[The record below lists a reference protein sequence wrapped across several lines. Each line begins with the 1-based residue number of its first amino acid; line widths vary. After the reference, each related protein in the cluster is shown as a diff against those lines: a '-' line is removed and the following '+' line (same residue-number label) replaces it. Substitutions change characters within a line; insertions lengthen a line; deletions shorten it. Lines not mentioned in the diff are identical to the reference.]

1 MPPEVSSDV
10 KDLLVDVGG
19 ANIRLLK
26 GGSGEPLLLLHG
38 VEGRLGWLRYAQ
50 SLAEH
55 FTVYLPSHPGFDG
68 SDRPEWLRSMLDLV
82 CFYTW
87 LLETQ
92 ALEGIRVIGFGL
104 GGWLAA
110 EIAATTRHAFS
121 KLMLVDA
128 AGIRPQTGEITDIFI
143 LSPAQIAALMF
154 HDPTQAPEYDQLYN
168 QAEPSPDQREQEVQN
183 REMAV
188 RLTWKPYMHDPR
200 LSHLLARVEAPTQ
213 IVWGR
218 EDQLIPLECGEL
230 YQQAISGSKLVVLDG
245 CGHVPHLEQPDAFVT
260 AAIQFLP

>member
-1 MPPEVSSDV
+1 MGASVAARKVRWHHLGKGQTKEIQLMPLEVSSDV
-10 KDLLVDVGG
+10 SDLVVDVGG
-19 ANIRLLK
+19 AHIRLLK

-38 VEGRLGWLRYAQ
+38 LEGRLGWLRYAR

-68 SDRPEWLRSMLDLV
+68 SDRPDWLKSMLDLV

-87 LLETQ
+87 FLETQ
-92 ALEGIRVIGFGL
+92 ALEGVRVIGFGL

-128 AGIRPQTGEITDIFI
+128 AGIRPRTGEITDIFI
-143 LSPAQIAALMF
+143 LSPAQIAALTF
-154 HDPTQAPEYDQLYN
+154 HDPSQAPEYEQLYN
-168 QAEPSPDQREQEVQN
+168 NPERTPEQRELEVQN
-183 REMAV
+183 REMTV

-200 LSHLLARVEAPTQ
+200 LPHLLARVVAPTQ
-213 IVWGR
+213 ILWGR
-218 EDQLIPLECGEL
+218 EDRLIPLECGAL
-230 YQQAISGSKLVVLDG
+230 Y
-245 CGHVPHLEQPDAFVT
+245 
-260 AAIQFLP
+260 